1 MNAGEEPNTP
11 ICLAVQSQNKE
22 MVEFL
27 LQHGVNNVHKA
38 LSIAR
43 ERNLDDII
51 GLLLEHMTL
60 DRNGDVVNMSGLELQ
75 TIKPKW
81 ILPSLGVKNSL
92 FVRHRRKRSLGLVTE
107 ELMRRKSIGCGEE
120 LVLNALRKKFSAESS
135 GGIDEPDLGTEGN
148 HQSGNGTPSRK
159 RSSSSSVLSDSISSL
174 RRSSAGNI
182 RFARS
187 NRSFADSSS
196 IAEQLQSPSEN
207 RDPVCVSKPHSDV
220 DASAMATEL
229 EERLTELI
237 TPVSTP
243 SKPTP
248 KRKYTPAF
256 PVGSFEPSLPTIH
269 GTPNATMD
277 RRILQEDSGM
287 SPHSRFHGEDDSD
300 SNSSTQETSS
310 RQQTPRRR
318 HERKST
324 VTGARGLPFY
334 HAHQYKKK
342 EAEERFKS
350 PTSENEGFSISPT
363 LLFQRLKR
371 WRQDRRKKRLS
382 LSSAASLASSR
393 PESPVPVVYSRS
405 DYGYYGSDQEDQ
417 FSNPTSPRS
426 SGDELTSPRHW
437 FSPESSTYV
446 MDDDSRGTTPRE
458 VNQSLQLS
466 LKERTPSSTDSSC
479 LYTPIMDSRR
489 SSIDIA
495 LLQRLQERDEV
506 DWGGFKAIPE
516 TVEVSSRLVKVLD
529 VSSNQISSFSE
540 LAEGGDV
547 VFQRLR
553 GLERVDMKQNDLS
566 KLPEILMQVWQLKC
580 LSVCMYVCLPVYV
593 CLSVCSSLLLSV
605 NLATYT

>member
-1 MNAGEEPNTP
+1 MQVKSTP

-27 LQHGVNNVHKA
+27 LQNGVNNVHKA

-81 ILPSLGVKNSL
+81 ILPSLGVKNTL

-107 ELMRRKSIGCGEE
+107 ALMRRKSIDYGEE
-120 LVLNALRKKFSAESS
+120 LGLNALRRKWSVGSS

-148 HQSGNGTPSRK
+148 RQSENGTPARK
-159 RSSSSSVLSDSISSL
+159 QSSGSSVLSDSFSSL
-174 RRSSAGNI
+174 RKPSAGSLG
-182 RFARS
+182 FVRS
-187 NRSFADSSS
+187 NQSSADSSS
-196 IAEQLQSPSEN
+196 IAEQLQSSSEDLP
-207 RDPVCVSKPHSDV
+207 RVGKPRPHV
-220 DASAMATEL
+220 DSAMATEL

-243 SKPTP
+243 SKLTP

-256 PVGSFEPSLPTIH
+256 PVGTFEPSLPTIH
-269 GTPNATMD
+269 GTPNATLD

-287 SPHSRFHGEDDSD
+287 SPHSQLHGENDSD
-300 SNSSTQETSS
+300 SSFSTEEHSS
-310 RQQTPRRR
+310 RHQTLRRR

-324 VTGARGLPFY
+324 VTGARWLPFCRTQ
-334 HAHQYKKK
+334 QYKNAK
-342 EAEERFKS
+342 EKFES
-350 PTSENEGFSISPT
+350 PTSETGGFSISPT

-371 WRQDRRKKRLS
+371 WRQDRRKKKLS

-393 PESPVPVVYSRS
+393 PDSPVPVVYSRS
-405 DYGYYGSDQEDQ
+405 DYGYYGSDQEEQ

-426 SGDELTSPRHW
+426 SGDELTSPRQW
-437 FSPESSTYV
+437 FSPENSTYI
-446 MDDDSRGTTPRE
+446 MDEDARVTTPKE
-458 VNQSLQLS
+458 ANQSLQLS

-479 LYTPIMDSRR
+479 LYTPITGSRR

-495 LLQRLQERDEV
+495 FLQKLQQERDEV
-506 DWGGFKAIPE
+506 DWGGFKTIPE
-516 TVEVSSRLVKVLD
+516 AVEVSSRLVKVLD
-529 VSSNQISSFSE
+529 VSSNQISSLSE

-553 GLERVDMKQNDLS
+553 GLERLDMKQNDLS
-566 KLPEILMQVWQLKC
+566 QLPANLMQVG
-580 LSVCMYVCLPVYV
+580 S
-593 CLSVCSSLLLSV
+593 
-605 NLATYT
+605 

>member
-27 LQHGVNNVHKA
+27 LQNGVNNVHKA

-60 DRNGDVVNMSGLELQ
+60 DRNGDVVNISGLELQ

-81 ILPSLGVKNSL
+81 ILPSLGVKNTL

-107 ELMRRKSIGCGEE
+107 ALMRRRNIGYGEE
-120 LVLNALRKKFSAESS
+120 LGLNALRRKFSVESS
-135 GGIDEPDLGTEGN
+135 RGIDEPDLGTEGN
-148 HQSGNGTPSRK
+148 RQSGNGTPARK
-159 RSSSSSVLSDSISSL
+159 QSSSSGVLSDSFSSL
-174 RRSSAGNI
+174 RKPTAGSLGFVRTNQ
-182 RFARS
+182 S
-187 NRSFADSSS
+187 TADSSS
-196 IAEQLQSPSEN
+196 IAEQLQSSSEDLP
-207 RDPVCVSKPHSDV
+207 RVGEPRPHV
-220 DASAMATEL
+220 DSAMATEL
-229 EERLTELI
+229 EERLTELM

-248 KRKYTPAF
+248 KRKYTPTF
-256 PVGSFEPSLPTIH
+256 PIGTFEPSLPTIR
-269 GTPNATMD
+269 GTPNATLD

-287 SPHSRFHGEDDSD
+287 SPHSQLHGEDDSD
-300 SNSSTQETSS
+300 SSFSTEEHSS
-310 RQQTPRRR
+310 RHQTPRRR

-324 VTGARGLPFY
+324 VTGARWLPFCRT
-334 HAHQYKKK
+334 HQYKKK
-342 EAEERFKS
+342 NTEEKFES
-350 PTSENEGFSISPT
+350 PTSESRGFSISPT

-393 PESPVPVVYSRS
+393 PDSPVPVVYSRS
-405 DYGYYGSDQEDQ
+405 DYGYYGSDQEEQ

-426 SGDELTSPRHW
+426 SGDELTSPRQW

-446 MDDDSRGTTPRE
+446 MDDDTTLTTPKE
-458 VNQSLQLS
+458 TNQNLQLS

-479 LYTPIMDSRR
+479 LYTPITGSRR

-495 LLQRLQERDEV
+495 FLQRLLQEKDEV
-506 DWGGFKAIPE
+506 DWGGFKTIPKA
-516 TVEVSSRLVKVLD
+516 VEVNSRLVKVLD
-529 VSSNQISSFSE
+529 VSSNQISSLSE

-547 VFQRLR
+547 VFQRLM
-553 GLERVDMKQNDLS
+553 GLERLDMKQNHLS
-566 KLPEILMQVWQLKC
+566 QLPANLMQVG
-580 LSVCMYVCLPVYV
+580 S
-593 CLSVCSSLLLSV
+593 
-605 NLATYT
+605 

>member
-27 LQHGVNNVHKA
+27 LQNGVNNVHKA

-81 ILPSLGVKNSL
+81 ILPSLGVKNTL

-107 ELMRRKSIGCGEE
+107 ALMRRKSIGYGEE
-120 LVLNALRKKFSAESS
+120 LGLNALRRKLSVESS

-148 HQSGNGTPSRK
+148 RQSENGTPARK
-159 RSSSSSVLSDSISSL
+159 QSSGSSVLSDSFSSL
-174 RRSSAGNI
+174 RKPSAGSLG
-182 RFARS
+182 FVRS
-187 NRSFADSSS
+187 NQSSADSSS
-196 IAEQLQSPSEN
+196 IAEQLQSFSEDLP
-207 RDPVCVSKPHSDV
+207 RVGKPRPHV
-220 DASAMATEL
+220 DSAMATEL

-256 PVGSFEPSLPTIH
+256 PVGTFEPSLPTIH
-269 GTPNATMD
+269 GTPNATLD

-287 SPHSRFHGEDDSD
+287 SPHSQLHGENDSD
-300 SNSSTQETSS
+300 SSFSTEEHSS
-310 RQQTPRRR
+310 RHQTPRRR
-318 HERKST
+318 HERRST
-324 VTGARGLPFY
+324 VTGARWLPFCRTQ
-334 HAHQYKKK
+334 QYKNAK
-342 EAEERFKS
+342 EKFES
-350 PTSENEGFSISPT
+350 PTSETGGFSISPT

-371 WRQDRRKKRLS
+371 WRQDRRKKKLS

-393 PESPVPVVYSRS
+393 PDSPVPVVYSRS
-405 DYGYYGSDQEDQ
+405 DYGYYGSDQEEQ

-426 SGDELTSPRHW
+426 SGDELTSPRQW
-437 FSPESSTYV
+437 FSPENSTYV
-446 MDDDSRGTTPRE
+446 MDEDTRVTTPKE
-458 VNQSLQLS
+458 ANQSLQLS

-479 LYTPIMDSRR
+479 LYTPITGSRR

-495 LLQRLQERDEV
+495 FLQKLQQERDEV
-506 DWGGFKAIPE
+506 DWGGFKTIPE
-516 TVEVSSRLVKVLD
+516 AVEVSSRLVKVLD
-529 VSSNQISSFSE
+529 VSSNQISSLSE

-553 GLERVDMKQNDLS
+553 GLERLDMKQNDLS
-566 KLPEILMQVWQLKC
+566 QLPANLMQVG
-580 LSVCMYVCLPVYV
+580 S
-593 CLSVCSSLLLSV
+593 
-605 NLATYT
+605 